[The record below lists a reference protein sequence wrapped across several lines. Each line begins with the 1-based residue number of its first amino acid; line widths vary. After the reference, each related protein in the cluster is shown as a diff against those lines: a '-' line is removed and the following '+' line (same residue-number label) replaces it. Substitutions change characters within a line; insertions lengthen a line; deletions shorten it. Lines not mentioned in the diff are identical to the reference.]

1 MSEIRIVRKT
11 SQSVSWINNEK
22 TGKTRGSSL
31 NYCEYDINI
40 VKIRETTEGQRRTT
54 GSSSSTYIQA
64 PTIKN
69 S

>member
-22 TGKTRGSSL
+22 TGKDKGSSL

-40 VKIRETTEGQRRTT
+40 VKIR
-54 GSSSSTYIQA
+54 
-64 PTIKN
+64 
-69 S
+69 